1 MGVVRARGRS
11 QPTCQ
16 KSTTVSRT
24 TASTPRL
31 PNCCLPRLPSPRL
44 LFATE
49 HVETRH
55 MCRGRVA
62 THDSD
67 ASHVL
72 WSGNQTCLRRI
83 TRFGSPGSST
93 GRQRSGPD
101 MRPIV
106 LQRPH
111 MPQCRTPSARMGRNT
126 TQDPLRDPTHEI
138 MQQLPGARPNCRTHA
153 TRCAPDRPRPLAD
166 MMNLTRNCLVT

>member
-1 MGVVRARGRS
+1 MGVVRARGGSR
-11 QPTCQ
+11 PTCQ

-49 HVETRH
+49 HVETRR

-83 TRFGSPGSST
+83 TRVGSPGSST

-101 MRPIV
+101 MRPNCPPE
-106 LQRPH
+106 RPH
-111 MPQCRTPSARMGRNT
+111 MPHRRTPPPARMSRNN
-126 TQDPLRDPTHEI
+126 
-138 MQQLPGARPNCRTHA
+138 ARSVAGSHS
-153 TRCAPDRPRPLAD
+153 
-166 MMNLTRNCLVT
+166 